1 MKRPDPFPKKRLRAG
16 APRRDAARTHRTGGS
31 VAIAGLCALL
41 LSACAAPGDY
51 RPELYVATAAD
62 LYTLSAGDRVR
73 VIVFGQDQ
81 LSNAYAVDG
90 AGRISM
96 PLIGSVPVQGRTL
109 PEVEQEIAARLRAG
123 YVREPR
129 VSVEVEA
136 YRPFFVLG
144 EVTAA
149 GQYPY
154 INGMTVQN
162 ALAVAGGFA
171 PRAQR
176 NWVELTRIIN
186 GEPVSGAVPISHPI
200 LPGDTITV
208 KERFF

>member
-1 MKRPDPFPKKRLRAG
+1 
-16 APRRDAARTHRTGGS
+16 
-31 VAIAGLCALL
+31 
-41 LSACAAPGDY
+41 
-51 RPELYVATAAD
+51 
-62 LYTLSAGDRVR
+62 
-73 VIVFGQDQ
+73 
-81 LSNAYAVDG
+81 
-90 AGRISM
+90 M
-96 PLIGSVPVQGRTL
+96 PLIGLIEAYGLSTADLERRI
-109 PEVEQEIAARLRAG
+109 ENRLRG
-123 YVREPR
+123 GFLREPR

>member
-1 MKRPDPFPKKRLRAG
+1 MVSRFPLFLGLAAAIALAGCAQPRYRAELFDVQAVTPYRLASGDRLR
-16 APRRDAARTHRTGGS
+16 
-31 VAIAGLCALL
+31 I
-41 LSACAAPGDY
+41 
-51 RPELYVATAAD
+51 
-62 LYTLSAGDRVR
+62 
-73 VIVFGQDQ
+73 IVFGQDS
-81 LSNAYAVDG
+81 LTNSYAVDG

-96 PLIGSVPVQGRTL
+96 PLIGLVDAYGLSTADLERRI
-109 PEVEQEIAARLRAG
+109 ENRLRG
-123 YVREPR
+123 GFLREPR

-144 EVTAA
+144 EVAAA

-186 GEPVSGAVPISHPI
+186 GQPVTGAVPISHPI

>member
-1 MKRPDPFPKKRLRAG
+1 MVSRFSLFFCLAVSVALAGCAQPRYRAELFDTQAVAPYRLASGDRLR
-16 APRRDAARTHRTGGS
+16 
-31 VAIAGLCALL
+31 I
-41 LSACAAPGDY
+41 
-51 RPELYVATAAD
+51 
-62 LYTLSAGDRVR
+62 
-73 VIVFGQDQ
+73 IVFGQDS
-81 LSNAYAVDG
+81 LTNSYAVDG

-96 PLIGSVPVQGRTL
+96 PLIGLIDAYGLTTADLERRI
-109 PEVEQEIAARLRAG
+109 EGRLRG
-123 YVREPR
+123 GFLREPR

-162 ALAVAGGFA
+162 ALAVSGGFA

-176 NWVELTRIIN
+176 NWVELTRIVN
-186 GEPVSGAVPISHPI
+186 GEPITGAVPISHPI